1 MPVGFLTQ
9 EQRDGFGRYVDSPS
23 REELERYFH
32 LSDEDREAIQ
42 VLRGNHNR
50 LGYAV
55 LLTTVRF
62 VGVLPDKPA
71 AVPVEVLQVLCR
83 QLAIPDPDCLQRYSD
98 HRRWI
103 HATDIQ
109 NRFGYRHF
117 TDPGIGFRLSRW
129 LYALCWTGTDRPGV
143 LFERATSWLFT
154 QKVLLP
160 GVSQLERFIAQ
171 LRSRVEERLWFTL
184 GRSVTEEQRL
194 QLQDLLTV
202 AEGNRS
208 SRLDQL
214 RSGPVMVSGPAL
226 IRALRR
232 LSSSEND
239 STDLPWL
246 QEIGRPR
253 PSRRLPVVL
262 TPDEVVR
269 ILGFLEGEHRL
280 FAQLLY
286 GTGMRISEGLQLRVK
301 DLDFDHGTIIVREG
315 KGSKDRALMLP
326 ESLAPSLREQLSRA
340 RAWWLKDQAEGRSGV
355 ALPDALERKYPRAG
369 HSWPWFWVFAQHTH
383 STDPRSG
390 VVRRHHMYDQTFQRA
405 FKRAV
410 EQAGITKPATPHTL
424 RHSFATALLRSGY
437 DIRTV
442 QDLLGH
448 SDVSTTMIYTHV
460 LKVGGAGVRSPLD
473 ALPPLTSER

>member
-1 MPVGFLTQ
+1 MSTGF
-9 EQRDGFGRYVDSPS
+9 VPS
-23 REELERYFH
+23 SVSTVCVTRQPWGSSEVEAFLSWLANERKVSVSTH
-32 LSDEDREAIQ
+32 RQALA
-42 VLRGNHNR
+42 
-50 LGYAV
+50 A
-55 LLTTVRF
+55 LLF
-62 VGVLPDKPA
+62 FYGK
-71 AVPVEVLQVLCR
+71 VLC
-83 QLAIPDPDCLQRYSD
+83 
-98 HRRWI
+98 
-103 HATDIQ
+103 
-109 NRFGYRHF
+109 
-117 TDPGIGFRLSRW
+117 
-129 LYALCWTGTDRPGV
+129 
-143 LFERATSWLFT
+143 
-154 QKVLLP
+154 
-160 GVSQLERFIAQ
+160 
-171 LRSRVEERLWFTL
+171 
-184 GRSVTEEQRL
+184 
-194 QLQDLLTV
+194 
-202 AEGNRS
+202 
-208 SRLDQL
+208 
-214 RSGPVMVSGPAL
+214 
-226 IRALRR
+226 
-232 LSSSEND
+232 
-239 STDLPWL
+239 TDLPRL

-369 HSWPWFWVFAQHTH
+369 HSAVVLVFAQHTH

>member
-1 MPVGFLTQ
+1 MSTGFVPSSVSTVCVTATLGSSEVEAFFCLAGERAQ
-9 EQRDGFGRYVDSPS
+9 GFGLHASS
-23 REELERYFH
+23 GIGGL
-32 LSDEDREAIQ
+32 
-42 VLRGNHNR
+42 
-50 LGYAV
+50 AV
-55 LLTTVRF
+55 LLRQ
-62 VGVLPDKPA
+62 G
-71 AVPVEVLQVLCR
+71 AVHGSAR
-83 QLAIPDPDCLQRYSD
+83 
-98 HRRWI
+98 
-103 HATDIQ
+103 
-109 NRFGYRHF
+109 
-117 TDPGIGFRLSRW
+117 
-129 LYALCWTGTDRPGV
+129 
-143 LFERATSWLFT
+143 
-154 QKVLLP
+154 
-160 GVSQLERFIAQ
+160 
-171 LRSRVEERLWFTL
+171 
-184 GRSVTEEQRL
+184 
-194 QLQDLLTV
+194 
-202 AEGNRS
+202 
-208 SRLDQL
+208 
-214 RSGPVMVSGPAL
+214 
-226 IRALRR
+226 
-232 LSSSEND
+232 
-239 STDLPWL
+239 L

>member
-1 MPVGFLTQ
+1 MKTATAP
-9 EQRDGFGRYVDSPS
+9 
-23 REELERYFH
+23 
-32 LSDEDREAIQ
+32 
-42 VLRGNHNR
+42 
-50 LGYAV
+50 
-55 LLTTVRF
+55 
-62 VGVLPDKPA
+62 LPP
-71 AVPVEVLQVLCR
+71 
-83 QLAIPDPDCLQRYSD
+83 
-98 HRRWI
+98 
-103 HATDIQ
+103 
-109 NRFGYRHF
+109 
-117 TDPGIGFRLSRW
+117 
-129 LYALCWTGTDRPGV
+129 
-143 LFERATSWLFT
+143 
-154 QKVLLP
+154 
-160 GVSQLERFIAQ
+160 
-171 LRSRVEERLWFTL
+171 LRSVK
-184 GRSVTEEQRL
+184 V
-194 QLQDLLTV
+194 
-202 AEGNRS
+202 
-208 SRLDQL
+208 LDQL
-214 RSGPVMVSGPAL
+214 RERIRYLHYSLRTEQAYVHWVRAFIRFHGVRHPATL
-226 IRALRR
+226 G
-232 LSSSEND
+232 SSEVEAFLSWLANERKV
-239 STDLPWL
+239 SVSTHRQALAALLFFYGKVLCTDLPWL

-340 RAWWLKDQAEGRSGV
+340 RAWWLKDQ
-355 ALPDALERKYPRAG
+355 
-369 HSWPWFWVFAQHTH
+369 
-383 STDPRSG
+383 
-390 VVRRHHMYDQTFQRA
+390 TFQRA